1 VAQTDTRTLQ
11 QIKQD
16 TERARA
22 GLTDTVDQLRSSVS
36 DTATEI
42 RQRISPDHIKAEVSD
57 YFRSRGEQ
65 LIDTVT
71 TAARR
76 NPIQAVAVGASLAY
90 PMLRLV
96 RSIPVPILMVGAGLF
111 LAGSK
116 TGQDMTQKASDA
128 AADFTD
134 HAARR
139 ARDARAGFDE
149 ALAAAR
155 DYGADKVSDLADAA
169 SVARDYVS
177 AARDHGADAA
187 SRLADGATAR
197 TEGAI
202 DSAASAGSR
211 LSSTADD
218 FRRRAAAAG
227 EAVRQAANDAQD
239 KTVATAS
246 SITEAASDLAAQAG
260 TAARD
265 AYSKSVEGVRETM
278 DSARQRSAELSS
290 RAGKTLMD
298 TVQEHP
304 LAVAGIG
311 LLIGGLI
318 ASALPRS
325 DLEDQLVGDTSS
337 GLKSSV
343 RDAASQGAAAARD
356 VANGVYDDVA
366 RRADAEGLTPDHL
379 GEALSDLGERV
390 RKVADAAVTTAFE
403 PDQVPSQQIGDI
415 RHG

>member
-1 VAQTDTRTLQ
+1 LQ

-22 GLTDTVDQLRSSVS
+22 GLTDTVDQLRSTVT
-36 DTATEI
+36 DTASEI

-116 TGQDMTQKASDA
+116 TGQDLTQKASDA

-134 HAARR
+134 EAARR
-139 ARDARAGFDE
+139 ARDARADFDE

-155 DYGADKVSDLADAA
+155 DYGAGKVSDLADAA
-169 SVARDYVS
+169 STARGYVS
-177 AARDHGADAA
+177 AARDQGADTASELADAA
-187 SRLADGATAR
+187 AAR
-197 TEGAI
+197 AGGVI

-218 FRRRAAAAG
+218 FRKRAAAAG
-227 EAVRQAANDAQD
+227 EAVRQAASGAQE
-239 KTVATAS
+239 KTVAAAG
-246 SITEAASDLAAQAG
+246 SITEAASDMAAQASA
-260 TAARD
+260 TARD
-265 AYSKSVEGVRETM
+265 AYSKSIEGVRETM

-304 LAVAGIG
+304 LAVTGIG

-343 RDAASQGAAAARD
+343 RDAASRGVAAARD

-366 RRADAEGLTPDHL
+366 QRADAEGLTPDHL
-379 GEALSDLGERV
+379 GEALSDLSERV

-403 PDQVPSQQIGDI
+403 PDQVPSQQIGDM

>member
-1 VAQTDTRTLQ
+1 LQ

-36 DTATEI
+36 DTASEI
-42 RQRISPDHIKAEVSD
+42 RQRISPEHIKSEVSD
-57 YFRSRGEQ
+57 YFRNRGEQ
-65 LIDTVT
+65 LIDTVS

-96 RSIPVPILMVGAGLF
+96 RSIPMPILMVGAGLF

-116 TGQDMTQKASDA
+116 TGQDLTQKASDA
-128 AADFTD
+128 AADLTD
-134 HAARR
+134 KAARR
-139 ARDARAGFDE
+139 ARDARTDFDE

-155 DYGADKVSDLADAA
+155 DYGAGKVSDLADAA
-169 SVARDYVS
+169 SVARGYVS
-177 AARDHGADAA
+177 AARDQGADTATG
-187 SRLADGATAR
+187 LAEAATAR
-197 TEGAI
+197 TEGMM
-202 DSAASAGSR
+202 DSAASANLR
-211 LSSTADD
+211 LSTTADD

-227 EAVRQAANDAQD
+227 EAVRQAASDVQD
-239 KTVATAS
+239 RTVATAS
-246 SITEAASDLAAQAG
+246 SMADTAANMAAEAR
-260 TAARD
+260 TTARD
-265 AYSKSVEGVRETM
+265 AYSKSLEGVRDTVET
-278 DSARQRSAELSS
+278 ARQRSADLTN

-325 DLEDQLVGDTSS
+325 ELEDEVVGDTSRA
-337 GLKSSV
+337 LKSQV
-343 RDAASQGAAAARD
+343 RDAASRGVAAARD
-356 VANGVYDDVA
+356 VANGVYEDVA
-366 RRADAEGLTPDHL
+366 RRADEEGLTPDHL
-379 GEALSDLGERV
+379 GETLSDLGERV

-403 PDQVPSQQIGDI
+403 PDQVPSHDIGDKH
-415 RHG
+415 HG

>member
-1 VAQTDTRTLQ
+1 LQ
-11 QIKQD
+11 QLKQD

-22 GLTDTVDQLRSSVS
+22 GLTDTVDQLRSTVS
-36 DTATEI
+36 DTASEI
-42 RQRISPDHIKAEVSD
+42 RQRISPEHVKAEVSD

-96 RSIPVPILMVGAGLF
+96 RSIPMPILMVGAGLF

-116 TGQDMTQKASDA
+116 TGQDLTQKASDA

-134 HAARR
+134 QAARR
-139 ARDARAGFDE
+139 ARDARTGFDE

-155 DYGADKVSDLADAA
+155 DYGAGKVSDLSDAA
-169 SVARDYVS
+169 AAASGYVS
-177 AARDHGADAA
+177 AAREQAADAA
-187 SRLADGATAR
+187 SGLADGAVAR
-197 TEGAI
+197 SEGAI
-202 DSAASAGSR
+202 ESATSAGSR
-211 LSSTADD
+211 LASTADD
-218 FRRRAAAAG
+218 FRKRAAAAG
-227 EAVRQAANDAQD
+227 EAVRQAASGTQD
-239 KTVATAS
+239 KTVAAAG
-246 SITEAASDLAAQAG
+246 SIAEAASDMAAQAG
-260 TAARD
+260 ATARD
-265 AYSKSVEGVRETM
+265 AYSKSIEGVRETM
-278 DSARQRSAELSS
+278 ETARQRSAELSS

-304 LAVAGIG
+304 LAVAGLG

-325 DLEDQLVGDTSS
+325 DLEDQLVGDASS
-337 GLKSSV
+337 GLKTGA
-343 RDAASQGAAAARD
+343 RDAASRGVAAARG
-356 VANGVYDDVA
+356 VVNGVYDDVA
-366 RRADAEGLTPDHL
+366 QRADEHGLTPDHL

-390 RKVADAAVTTAFE
+390 RNVADAAVTTAFE
-403 PDQVPSQQIGDI
+403 PDQVPSQGDT